1 MSAVMIRCPVTG
13 QAISTQIETEPAVFS
28 TLPQV
33 EAQTLCPICGQRH
46 TWTRHDA
53 WLQDHH
59 AERVNGKR
67 VPTLL
72 P

>member
-13 QAISTQIETEPAVFS
+13 QAVSTQIETEPSVFE

-33 EAQTLCPICGQRH
+33 EAHTLCPVCGQEH
-46 TWTRHDA
+46 IWTRRDA
-53 WLQDHH
+53 WLQESKQGRV
-59 AERVNGKR
+59 ERLP
-67 VPTLL
+67 PTLL